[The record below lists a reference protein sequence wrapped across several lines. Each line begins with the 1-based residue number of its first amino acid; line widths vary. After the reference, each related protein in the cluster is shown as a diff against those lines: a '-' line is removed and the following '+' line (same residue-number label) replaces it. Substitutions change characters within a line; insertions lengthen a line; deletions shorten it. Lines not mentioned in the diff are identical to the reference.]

1 MLGLLIFFFLTW
13 HQTSKGQ
20 FKKNQNG
27 KEIRRENMHPTVEFN
42 TVHCGQFPDAYAPK
56 WSKTMNL
63 SLMAL
68 VNRGDSLRLEA
79 VPE

>member
-1 MLGLLIFFFLTW
+1 
-13 HQTSKGQ
+13 
-20 FKKNQNG
+20 
-27 KEIRRENMHPTVEFN
+27 MHPTVEFN

-56 WSKTMNL
+56 WSKTTNL

-68 VNRGDSLRLEA
+68 VNGGDSLRLEA